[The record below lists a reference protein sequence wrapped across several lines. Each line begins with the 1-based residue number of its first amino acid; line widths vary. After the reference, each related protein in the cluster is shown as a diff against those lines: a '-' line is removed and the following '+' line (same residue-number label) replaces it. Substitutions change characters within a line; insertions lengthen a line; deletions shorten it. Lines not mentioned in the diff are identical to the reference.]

1 MGHGI
6 AKLVGPR
13 RHQLHSA
20 VADDRA
26 LMPAGPRGIE
36 RRKDLLEEL
45 ALEGPQRLRRELI
58 APLRPFEPLLG
69 RRLLDQFL
77 HLPSQ
82 HVELVH
88 LPLFEKLAER
98 LHVDQADAGVLLRLR
113 KLPEQFVDRL
123 EFLLHLQ
130 RLGHR
135 ELFPPCESPFRRQLI
150 DLVGLAEAVDQAD
163 ELHAK
168 PALVVVLRIPEPL
181 DLPDLLL
188 ADSPLEGVAMLCRRL
203 HLLGGGMECL
213 PRLLPHGVCL
223 VAFEDLPLA
232 GLEFLDHPGKRGPEP
247 PDLLGV
253 EHDCFGELLL
263 SQFIHVAEL
272 EHVLHGGRN
281 QIDLRRPRRRNPR
294 RVVALVAVDDSA
306 EGVTVGHG

>member
-1 MGHGI
+1 
-6 AKLVGPR
+6 
-13 RHQLHSA
+13 
-20 VADDRA
+20 
-26 LMPAGPRGIE
+26 MPAGPRGIE

-45 ALEGPQRLRRELI
+45 ALESPQRLRREFV
-58 APLRPFEPLLG
+58 APLRPFKPLLG

-77 HLPSQ
+77 HLPAE

-113 KLPEQFVDRL
+113 KLPQQFVDRL

-130 RLGHR
+130 RLRDR
-135 ELFPPCESPFRRQLI
+135 ELFPSCEGPLRRQFI

-168 PALVVVLRIPEPL
+168 PTLIVVLRIPEPL

-188 ADSPLEGVAMLCRRL
+188 ADCPLEGVAMLCRRL
-203 HLLGGGMECL
+203 HLLGSGMKSL
-213 PRLLPHGVCL
+213 PRLLPHRVGL

-232 GLEFLDHPGKRGPEP
+232 GLEFLDHPGERGPEP
-247 PDLLGV
+247 LDLLRV
-253 EHDCFGELLL
+253 EHDCFGEL
-263 SQFIHVAEL
+263 FFGEFVDVAEL
-272 EHVLHGGRN
+272 EHVLHGGRDEV
-281 QIDLRRPRRRNPR
+281 DLRRPRRRDPR
-294 RVVALVAVDDSA
+294 GVIPLVAVDDSA
-306 EGVTVGHG
+306 EGVTVWHG